1 MTVFKVDQ
9 EPGRKHS
16 IDFELEEV
24 EEEEE
29 ELILQRY
36 LLENMD
42 SSSSSTDYDTDIEE
56 KSLSDSPESESI
68 RGECLEGAKEA
79 VEANEV
85 KVEEA
90 EDVGRWSRLVVW
102 LHRPSDPASIGL
114 FRLIFGLLMIHD
126 IMNER

>member
-68 RGECLEGAKEA
+68 RGDCLEGAKEA